1 MAKYAIAV
9 FVSAFL
15 LFQIQPIIAK
25 YILPWFGGVSTVWT
39 ICLVFFQVVLLLGY
53 LYAHLI
59 SKLESV
65 QRQAI
70 VHAVLV
76 AIAVLFF
83 LPIRPSLDFAPESGS
98 DPSIAIIKLLIF
110 TVGLPY
116 ALISSSGPLLQSW
129 FQKSYPKSE
138 TYRLY
143 ALSNVGS
150 LLGLITYP
158 FLIEPFLT
166 LDQQT
171 SIWSWG
177 FIGYFV
183 LCAACAVS
191 LSKSL
196 VVVKV
201 EGLGGLAKSGAPVFA
216 HVLLWAALSA
226 TASVLLLATT
236 NQLTQDIASVP
247 FLWLLPLSLYL
258 ITFIICFDRPQWYR
272 RAIWVPLLLLSGFA
286 SSMALLQGSE
296 ASFMLQVFGYTSILF
311 VGCMVCHGELY
322 LKRPSAEYLT
332 KFYLTISFG
341 GAVGGLAVAILAPH
355 VFSGYWELHIG
366 WVSLFVLTGLCLAGS
381 VNIRSR
387 VLDLGAQAGWIL
399 FCVFFSFLL
408 YNDVE
413 NKSNGHLYKERG
425 FFGVLTVT
433 DFVTSKAESKAV
445 EKVRVLKNGTIV
457 HGTQLFKDE
466 VGQLIP
472 TSYYGK
478 NSGVG
483 IAIRE
488 YLQSNHNDVEVGV
501 IGMGAATISSLC
513 VGCRSLTFFEIDN
526 YVIDV
531 ERKYFSNISL
541 LEETGANV
549 SVIAGDGRLKLAEL
563 ADKGT
568 PYQFD
573 VLVVDAFSGDAIPV
587 HLLTIEAF
595 ELYRRSIS
603 SDGIIAIHTSNR
615 HMNLSPIVVRA
626 ASKIGLNLVKISS
639 ASDKDKIVYS
649 SDWILITPSDR
660 FSETR
665 DLVGGKCRTEEIAE
679 GALWTDQYSNILS
692 VLGEGFPLMRG
703 EKIIFTCFE

>member
-9 FVSAFL
+9 FMSAFL

-116 ALISSSGPLLQSW
+116 ALISSSGPLFQSW

-150 LLGLITYP
+150 LLGLTTYP

-166 LDQQT
+166 LDNQT
-171 SIWSWG
+171 LIWSWG
-177 FIGYFV
+177 FTGYFI
-183 LCAACAVS
+183 LCVACAFS

-196 VVVKV
+196 VGVRH
-201 EGLGGLAKSGAPVFA
+201 EGLDSAVNSTENSATPVFS
-216 HVLLWAALSA
+216 HVLLWASLSA

-258 ITFIICFDRPQWYR
+258 ITFIICFDRPQWYKR
-272 RAIWVPLLLLSGFA
+272 VIWMPLLLLSGFA
-286 SSMALLQGSE
+286 SSLALLQGSE

-322 LKRPSAEYLT
+322 LKRPAAKYLT

-341 GAVGGLAVAILAPH
+341 GAVGGLAVAILAPRI
-355 VFSGYWELHIG
+355 FSGYWELHIG
-366 WVSLFVLTGLCLAGS
+366 WALLFVLTGLCVFGS

-387 VLDLGAQAGWIL
+387 VLDLGSQAGWIL

-413 NKSNGHLYKERG
+413 NKSNGRLYKERG
-425 FFGVLTVT
+425 FFGVLTIT
-433 DFVTSKAESKAV
+433 DFATSEAESKIV
-445 EKVRVLKNGTIV
+445 EKLRVLKNGTIV
-457 HGTQLFKDE
+457 HGTQLFKDG

-483 IAIRE
+483 IAINE
-488 YLQSNHNDVEVGV
+488 FIQSNDNDVDVGV

-531 ERKYFSNISL
+531 ERNYFSNIKL
-541 LEETGANV
+541 LEATGTNV

-563 ADKGT
+563 ADKGQ

-595 ELYRRSIS
+595 
-603 SDGIIAIHTSNR
+603 
-615 HMNLSPIVVRA
+615 
-626 ASKIGLNLVKISS
+626 
-639 ASDKDKIVYS
+639 
-649 SDWILITPSDR
+649 
-660 FSETR
+660 
-665 DLVGGKCRTEEIAE
+665 
-679 GALWTDQYSNILS
+679 
-692 VLGEGFPLMRG
+692 
-703 EKIIFTCFE
+703 